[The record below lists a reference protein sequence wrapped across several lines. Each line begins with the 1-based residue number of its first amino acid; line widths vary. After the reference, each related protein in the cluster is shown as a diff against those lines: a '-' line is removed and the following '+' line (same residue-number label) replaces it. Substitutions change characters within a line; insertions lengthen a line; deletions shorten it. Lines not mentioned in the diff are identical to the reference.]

1 MINNKNNVSNGINEV
16 NSSLN
21 DLRVAMRERWININ
35 NRIIHNNTYIS
46 PNLEANNHVRK
57 THNLPEAKNGRLILS
72 ANLDKYMDTDNY
84 SRLAEANDKQKN
96 NTIPYSEVEA
106 LDPKNESTDPL
117 DKYTTDELVE
127 LNEKAKNCKDKNELV
142 KTMDLEDPDIIT
154 DVLFTKDEELIY
166 SDSETGLEF
175 RLPNNKMVTIYIN
188 KENNNV
194 ELFQTPKKLG
204 MVKIKKDMSFNTGD
218 KKDLIKQ
225 IIKQEKIDEDK
236 VKDAFNITEER
247 LLLRPEPTTEYKP
260 KMDNNIPKVN
270 YTKENIQEFQSLLK
284 TYDNNIIKL
293 YDNSI
298 VDYKNNSENLFYGVL
313 YSLSTGLG
321 LSSQQININ
330 DDAGKG
336 KTKYKQELFNI
347 IPNGYDIGSL
357 SEKALYYISDSTI
370 NKMVIYCN
378 DKGLE
383 TEKQQEETQVV
394 RGMIREAITDNRIIR
409 QKVNNDKDGI
419 DTLITE
425 IDAITLINTEL
436 HTKEGYKTGEQFTSV
451 TEIIN
456 INPLSYDEYLD
467 IQLLIQDPE
476 NITKTNHFKELHKQ
490 YCQYLIDNYTE
501 PLLTKAT
508 FRGITDS
515 NYTHR
520 ENTRRIAYYKT
531 YCHYFNYDV
540 NDMHSIKKWNSFYHH
555 YELPN
560 NVMETYQVLS
570 RYFTPVDLDTFDGQY
585 YEHQLQQTPLKNN
598 QGDYVNKKTSKVL
611 HFFTVDNIKTY
622 LNPLKL
628 KNGKLYNYRDNM
640 NDILQQLVKHGY
652 LSEISTGET
661 RKLYYIPKEDHS

>member
-1 MINNKNNVSNGINEV
+1 MMVVIMKKINN
-16 NSSLN
+16 
-21 DLRVAMRERWININ
+21 
-35 NRIIHNNTYIS
+35 T
-46 PNLEANNHVRK
+46 
-57 THNLPEAKNGRLILS
+57 
-72 ANLDKYMDTDNY
+72 NLDKYMDTDNY
-84 SRLAEANDKQKN
+84 SRLAEANDEQKN

-106 LDPKNESTDPL
+106 LDPYNESIDPL
-117 DKYTTDELVE
+117 DKYTSDELQE
-127 LNEKAKNCKDKNELV
+127 LNEKAKNCKDKNEAVELL
-142 KTMDLEDPDIIT
+142 DIT
-154 DVLFTKDEELIY
+154 DDELVNELLFTKDDELIY
-166 SDSETGLEF
+166 NDSETGLSF
-175 RLPNNKMVTIYIN
+175 YLVNNKMVTVYIT
-188 KENNNV
+188 KEKNHL
-194 ELFQTPKKLG
+194 ELIIVPVKLG
-204 MVKIKKDMSFNTGD
+204 MVKLKKDMSFNSGD
-218 KKDLIKQ
+218 KKELIS
-225 IIKQEKIDEDK
+225 KISETEDIDKNK
-236 VKDAFNITEER
+236 VQDAFNITEER

-260 KMDNNIPKVN
+260 KEDYNIPKVN
-270 YTKENIQEFQSLLK
+270 YTKENVQEFQSLLK
-284 TYDNNIIKL
+284 TYDNDIIKL
-293 YDNSI
+293 YDNNI
-298 VDYKNNSENLFYGVL
+298 LDYQNNSENLFYGVL

-476 NITKTNHFKELHKQ
+476 NINKTTHFKELHKQ

-540 NDMHSIKKWNSFYHH
+540 NDMHSIKKWNNFYHH

-560 NVMETYQVLS
+560 NVMETYQILS
-570 RYFTPVDLDTFDGQY
+570 TYFIPVDLDTFDGQY
-585 YEHQLQQTPLKNN
+585 YEHQLQQIPIKNN
-598 QGDYVNKKTSKVL
+598 QGDYINKKTSKVL
-611 HFFTVDNIKTY
+611 HFFTVDNIKSY
-622 LNPLKL
+622 LTQLNN
-628 KNGKLYNYRDNM
+628 KNGKLYHYRDNM

-652 LSEISTGET
+652 LSEIITGET

>member
-1 MINNKNNVSNGINEV
+1 MIRNMNRNINE
-16 NSSLN
+16 
-21 DLRVAMRERWININ
+21 
-35 NRIIHNNTYIS
+35 
-46 PNLEANNHVRK
+46 
-57 THNLPEAKNGRLILS
+57 
-72 ANLDKYMDTDNY
+72 
-84 SRLAEANDKQKN
+84 QKN
-96 NTIPYSEVEA
+96 NTVEYTRELEA
-106 LDPKNESTDPL
+106 LDPYNESIDPL
-117 DKYTTDELVE
+117 DKYTTDELSE
-127 LNEKAKNCKDKNELV
+127 LNEKLKNCKNKNEAV
-142 KTMDLEDPDIIT
+142 KLLDLT
-154 DVLFTKDEELIY
+154 DDELMNGLLFTKDDELIY
-166 SDSETGLEF
+166 SDSKTGLSF
-175 RLPNNKMVTIYIN
+175 YLPNNKMVTVYID
-188 KENNNV
+188 KESTEV

-204 MVKIKKDMSFNTGD
+204 MVKLKSDMSFNAGD
-218 KKDLIKQ
+218 KKDLISRISKTEDLD
-225 IIKQEKIDEDK
+225 KDK
-236 VKDAFNITEER
+236 VKDAFNTAEER
-247 LLLRPEPTTEYKP
+247 LLLRPEPTMQDYKP
-260 KMDNNIPKVN
+260 EQENTNIPKVN
-270 YTKENIQEFQSLLK
+270 YNEEDIQEFQTLLK
-284 TYDNNIIKL
+284 EYDNDIIKL
-293 YDNSI
+293 YDNKI
-298 VDYKNNSENLFYGVL
+298 LDYKNNSENLFYGVL

-419 DTLITE
+419 DTLVTE

-436 HTKEGYKTGEQFTSV
+436 HTKEGYKTGEQFISV

-501 PLLTKAT
+501 PLLTQAT

-515 NYTHR
+515 NYSHR

-540 NDMHSIKKWNSFYHH
+540 NDMHSIKKWNEFYKH
-555 YELPN
+555 YDLPSN
-560 NVMETYQVLS
+560 VLS
-570 RYFTPVDLDTFDGQY
+570 TFEVLSKYFTPVDIDTISPSQY
-585 YEHQLQQTPLKNN
+585 YEHQLAQTPIRNN
-598 QGDYVNKKTSKVL
+598 DGFYVNSKSTKVL
-611 HFFTVDNIKTY
+611 HFFTVDNIKSY
-622 LNPLKL
+622 LTPLRL
-628 KNGKLYNYRDNM
+628 RNGKLYHYRDNM
-640 NDILQQLVKHGY
+640 SDILQQLVKHGY
-652 LSEISTGET
+652 LSEISTGES

>member
-1 MINNKNNVSNGINEV
+1 MKIINNINEV

-21 DLRVAMRERWININ
+21 DLRKEMYERWININ
-35 NRIIHNNTYIS
+35 NRIIHNNMYIS
-46 PNLEANNHVRK
+46 PNLDANNHIRK
-57 THNLPEAKNGRLILS
+57 THNLPTAKQGRLILS

-84 SRLAEANDKQKN
+84 SRLAEANDEQKKD
-96 NTIPYSEVEA
+96 TVEYTPELEA
-106 LDPKNESTDPL
+106 LDPYNESDDIDL
-117 DKYTTDELVE
+117 DEL
-127 LNEKAKNCKDKNELV
+127 LGKTKKAKNKNEFT
-142 KTMDLEDPDIIT
+142 KTVDLEDPELMT
-154 DVLFTKDEELIY
+154 ELLFTKEYELIFT
-166 SDSETGLEF
+166 DKDTGLEF
-175 RLPNNKMVTIYIN
+175 RLPNDKMVTVYIN
-188 KENNNV
+188 KESTGV
-194 ELFQTPKKLG
+194 KLFQAPKKLG
-204 MVKIKKDMSFNTGD
+204 MLKLKKDMSFNTGD

-225 IIKQEKIDEDK
+225 IIKQEDIDEDK

-260 KMDNNIPKVN
+260 KEDYNIPKVN
-270 YTKENIQEFQSLLK
+270 YIEENIQEFQTLLK
-284 TYDNNIIKL
+284 TYDNDIIKL
-293 YDNSI
+293 YDNNI
-298 VDYKNNSENLFYGVL
+298 LDYKNNSENLFYGVL

-476 NITKTNHFKELHKQ
+476 NITKTSHFKELHKQ

-540 NDMHSIKKWNSFYHH
+540 NDMHSIKKWNEFYKH
-555 YELPN
+555 YDLPN
-560 NVMETYQVLS
+560 NVLLTFEVLS
-570 RYFTPVDLDTFDGQY
+570 RYFTPVDLNTIDTNQY
-585 YEHQLQQTPLKNN
+585 YEHQLTQTPIQNSD
-598 QGDYVNKKTSKVL
+598 GFYVNKKTTKVL
-611 HFFTVDNIKTY
+611 HFFTVDNIKSY

-628 KNGKLYNYRDNM
+628 KNGKLYHYRDNM

>member
-1 MINNKNNVSNGINEV
+1 MIKDMNRNINEV
-16 NSSLN
+16 YSSLN
-21 DLRVAMRERWININ
+21 DLRKEMYGRFINRN
-35 NRIIHNNTYIS
+35 NIISMNRKLSIPVS
-46 PNLEANNHVRK
+46 SSNLEANNHIRK
-57 THNLPEAKNGRLILS
+57 THNLPTAKTGRLILS

-84 SRLAEANDKQKN
+84 SRLAEANDEQKN

-106 LDPKNESTDPL
+106 LDPKNNDESDDIDL
-117 DKYTTDELVE
+117 DEL
-127 LNEKAKNCKDKNELV
+127 LGKTKKAKNKNEFT
-142 KTMDLEDPDIIT
+142 KTVDLEDPELMNEL
-154 DVLFTKDEELIY
+154 LFTKEDELIFT
-166 SDSETGLEF
+166 DKDTGLEF
-175 RLPNNKMVTIYIN
+175 RLPNQKMVTVYIN
-188 KENNNV
+188 KESTEV

-204 MVKIKKDMSFNTGD
+204 MLKLKKDMSFNSGD
-218 KKDLIKQ
+218 KKELISKISETEDL
-225 IIKQEKIDEDK
+225 DTDK

-247 LLLRPEPTTEYKP
+247 LLLRPEPTKEYKP
-260 KMDNNIPKVN
+260 KEDYNIPKVN
-270 YTKENIQEFQSLLK
+270 YTKENIQEYQSLLK
-284 TYDNNIIKL
+284 TYDNDIISI
-293 YDNSI
+293 YDNNI
-298 VDYKNNSENLFYGVL
+298 LDYQNNSENLFYGVL

-476 NITKTNHFKELHKQ
+476 NINKTTHFKELHKQ

-501 PLLTKAT
+501 PVLTKAT

-531 YCHYFNYDV
+531 YCHYFQYDV

-570 RYFTPVDLDTFDGQY
+570 TYFIPVDLDTFDGQY
-585 YEHQLQQTPLKNN
+585 YEHQLQQIPIKNN
-598 QGDYVNKKTSKVL
+598 QGDYINKKTNKVL
-611 HFFTVDNIKTY
+611 HFFTVDNIKSY
-622 LNPLKL
+622 LTPLNN
-628 KNGKLYNYRDNM
+628 KNGKLYHYRDNM